1 VKSRPHGGVKVV
13 VIEKEEGGNSIMV
26 WFTRKIT
33 GILGDQDDDT
43 KQLVA
48 LMVSIMFCVVFGAL
62 AYAYRAED
70 TGGGFFAV
78 SVTSAAMLFA
88 MVCAEVFIDY
98 GEKEEG
104 TP

>member
-1 VKSRPHGGVKVV
+1 MSKA

-26 WFTRKIT
+26 WFTRKIA
-33 GILGDQDDDT
+33 GVIGDQDDDT
-43 KQLVA
+43 KKLFA
-48 LMVSIMFCVVFGAL
+48 LMVSIMFCASFGAL
-62 AYAYRAED
+62 AYAYRKES
-70 TGGGFFAV
+70 TEGEFFAV
-78 SVTSAAMLFA
+78 SVASAAMLFA